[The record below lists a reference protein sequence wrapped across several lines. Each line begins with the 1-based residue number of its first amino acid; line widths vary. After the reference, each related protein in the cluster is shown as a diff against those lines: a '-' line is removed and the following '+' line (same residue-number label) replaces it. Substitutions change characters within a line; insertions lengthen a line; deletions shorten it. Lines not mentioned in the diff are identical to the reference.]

1 MLHGRWWNLLAVIA
15 AILVSTCG
23 SSGPTLPAQDVLAEA
38 FDAAGRIE
46 GMRSL
51 LVSQEGRLVAEGYFN
66 GGGPG
71 RLHDVRS
78 VTKSVTS
85 ALVGIA
91 IDQGH
96 IESVDQTLGE
106 FLVGPGFR
114 ALDEEWASVTLESLL
129 TMTGGHE
136 WRELGGASEF
146 PIWINSPDQINYVLG
161 KPVVNPPGT
170 RFDYSDGGAHLVSV
184 ILSVATGMSA
194 HDFAERYLFD
204 PLGIDS
210 TQWPVDNRGYNIGG
224 AGLRIS
230 PRGMLAFGNLYLSN
244 GTFDGQ
250 QIVSPDWVTTS
261 TRTHVPTGN
270 ALPYG
275 PSYGYFW
282 WRGSAHG
289 TEFYYA
295 TGYGGQ
301 FILIAPESRLV
312 IVATCEGRYPIP
324 QANSHWSAI
333 MDVMIEE
340 ILPVMG

>member
-1 MLHGRWWNLLAVIA
+1 VVVIA

-23 SSGPTLPAQDVLAEA
+23 SSSPTLPAQDLLSRA
-38 FDAAGRIE
+38 FETARRIE

-51 LVSQEGRLVAEGYFN
+51 LVSQEGRLVAEEYFN
-66 GGGPG
+66 GIGPQ

-91 IDQGH
+91 IDQGF
-96 IESVDQTLGE
+96 IESTDQTLDE
-106 FLVGPGFR
+106 FLVGPVLET
-114 ALDEEWASVTLESLL
+114 LDEEWAGVTLESLL

-136 WRELGGASEF
+136 WSELGGSSEF
-146 PIWINSPDQINYVLG
+146 PVWISSPDQINYILS
-161 KPVVNPPGT
+161 KPVVSPPGT

-194 HDFAERYLFD
+194 LDFAQRHLFE
-204 PLGIDS
+204 PLGVDG

-224 AGLRIS
+224 AGLQIS
-230 PRGMLAFGNLYLSN
+230 PRGMLAFGNLYLN
-244 GTFDGQ
+244 GGTSGGRR
-250 QIVSPDWVTTS
+250 IVPSEWVTTS
-261 TRTHVPTGN
+261 TRTHVSTGN

-275 PSYGYFW
+275 PGYGYFW
-282 WRGSAHG
+282 WRGSASG
-289 TEFYYA
+289 TEIYYA

-301 FILIAPESRLV
+301 FILLVPESRLV
-312 IVATCEGRYPIP
+312 VVATCEWRYPIS

-333 MDVMIEE
+333 MNVMVDE
-340 ILPVMG
+340 ILPVME